1 MSAQGSE
8 EKAVPRGNAG
18 TAPVGEGG
26 MKTLAGGESGMKT
39 PVGEGGMK
47 TSVGESGMKTPVS
60 PAALAYLGDA
70 VIEVWVRERLV
81 RSGISGTRELNSA
94 ALEYVTAPRQA
105 AAMKSILPILNEE
118 ESAIFRRGRNIGH
131 TSLPRR
137 ASAAEYRSATGFEA
151 LMGYLHLNGRAERIE
166 ALLTAAYTT
175 GKEEKNEQSEN

>member
-26 MKTLAGGESGMKT
+26 MKA
-39 PVGEGGMK
+39 
-47 TSVGESGMKTPVS
+47 PVS

-81 RSGISGTRELNSA
+81 RSGISGTRELNCA

-105 AAMKSILPILNEE
+105 AAMKSILLLLNEE